1 MNEAVEN
8 FFDSKGFA
16 VVGASSR
23 RMKFGNMAYRTLKKK
38 GYTVYAV
45 NPNAETVNGD
55 RCYPNVLL
63 LPEGVEAAVVVIPP
77 EKAFDLIDKVAEKGI
92 NKLWCQQGADFSDF
106 AEKARQR
113 GMEVV
118 TDRCVLMY
126 AEPVSGI
133 HRVHRYFARL
143 FNKL

>member
-1 MNEAVEN
+1 MNNPVEE
-8 FFDSKGFA
+8 FFKSKGIA
-16 VVGASSR
+16 IVGASSR
-23 RMKFGNMAYRTLKKK
+23 RMKFGNMAYRALKKK

-63 LPEGVEAAVVVIPP
+63 LPEEVQAAVVVIPP
-77 EKAFDLIDKVAEKGI
+77 EKAFDLIEKVSEKGI
-92 NKLWCQQGADFSDF
+92 KKLWCQQGADFSDF

-113 GMEVV
+113 GLEVV
-118 TDRCVLMY
+118 TDRCILLY

-133 HRVHRYFARL
+133 HRVHRYFAKL
-143 FNKL
+143 FDKL